1 MERQEARNIAIK
13 SLLENSSNR
22 DFFTN
27 IFETYLNQG
36 YNQENIPVPSLYFD
50 NVNENNNQVF
60 IEENVYNELLK
71 IREITQR
78 TNNEIPYFLIGY
90 EQSNGAIVFKSII
103 ADVGNSSNR
112 EADFDNISDYLGAC
126 IESIEK
132 SEIRKFG
139 KPIICNGHTHGI
151 SNVSDNFSFGDII
164 SYITFKNNVREYMR
178 NTNNNGVNPKIVD
191 TVGMLMNPC
200 GDFNL
205 VYYDDNPQQV
215 GFYKFTN
222 IFLRTHDNQ
231 IVLLPSISE
240 NGNYIRQDVIRQT
253 K

>member
-1 MERQEARNIAIK
+1 MKRQEATNIAIQ

-22 DFFTN
+22 DFFTS

-60 IEENVYNELLK
+60 IEENVYNVLLK
-71 IREITQR
+71 IRETTQR

-90 EQSNGAIVFKSII
+90 EQNNGAIVFKAIL
-103 ADVGNSSNR
+103 ADVGNSSSR
-112 EADFDNISDYLGAC
+112 EADFDNISDYLGAYL
-126 IESIEK
+126 ESIEESDIK
-132 SEIRKFG
+132 KLG

-151 SNVSDNFSFGDII
+151 SNVSNNFSFGDMI
-164 SYITFKNNVREYMR
+164 SYITFKNNVREYIRDR
-178 NTNNNGVNPKIVD
+178 NQNGINYKIVD

-200 GDFNL
+200 GDFNI
-205 VYYDDNPQQV
+205 VYYDDNPQQI

-222 IFLRTHDNQ
+222 VFLRKNDNQ

-240 NGNYIRQDVIRQT
+240 TGNYIKQDS
-253 K
+253 KDK